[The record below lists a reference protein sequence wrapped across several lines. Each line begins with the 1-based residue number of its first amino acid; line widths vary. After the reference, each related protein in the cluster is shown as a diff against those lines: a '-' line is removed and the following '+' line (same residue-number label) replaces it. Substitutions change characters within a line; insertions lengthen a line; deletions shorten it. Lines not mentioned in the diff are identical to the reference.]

1 MRVSRLRQKESDSVP
16 RVAMRTLLMV
26 RMFWSVSLFITR
38 MITQYTQSS
47 GELTSMIDKFIR
59 IIQRFILFQ
68 CLQCDWLQNRFGS

>member
-1 MRVSRLRQKESDSVP
+1 MRVSRLTQKESDSVP
-16 RVAMRTLLMV
+16 RVAMRILLMV

-38 MITQYTQSS
+38 MIIQYTQSS

-68 CLQCDWLQNRFGS
+68 CLQCHWLQNRL